1 MPSPNF
7 ILTVSKD
14 ALGSYRE
21 SNPSSSGPTGHAL
34 GHIGFMLHIYT
45 SLFFLFSLCSSLL
58 SLLLFE
64 WQRGFCYLLVRCLRV
79 VCVRHL
85 LIKPR
90 VTFMKSVTPTF
101 TTVVVSHFPPR
112 IPGWTGPFCSQF
124 FEFYLCLGGFFFS
137 FALFIGLLL
146 GQAREPGTFFLQSS
160 YFFLFF
166 FELLLQEVF
175 FLVRFES
182 SSPLHDTVHS
192 CVRNKVPSASAPI
205 TTRNLGERV
214 IVNAC
219 GKLSDGFQPPL
230 LLCSGPL
237 TL

>member
-7 ILTVSKD
+7 ILTFSKD

-21 SNPSSSGPTGHAL
+21 SNPSSFGPTGHAL

-112 IPGWTGPFCSQF
+112 IPGWTGPLCSQF

-175 FLVRFES
+175 FLFALSHLHLCMILSTAASETKC
-182 SSPLHDTVHS
+182 PLPAH
-192 CVRNKVPSASAPI
+192 R
-205 TTRNLGERV
+205 
-214 IVNAC
+214 
-219 GKLSDGFQPPL
+219 
-230 LLCSGPL
+230 
-237 TL
+237 